1 MDYQLFHSVLQVIN
15 GHRINMRFKVLQL
28 LMVLSVVG
36 CSAEV
41 NLAKTVLTGDSH
53 SQSWQQHL
61 IEMRRKYEVYIGK
74 TTDDLL
80 TEMGKPSA
88 VRYNVLRSGHNYDE
102 EWNYT
107 FSKGIPLLT
116 QSQSAVWFY
125 VKDSKIMAIDV
136 W

>member
-1 MDYQLFHSVLQVIN
+1 MIIKAIKLLSI
-15 GHRINMRFKVLQL
+15 
-28 LMVLSVVG
+28 LMVVLFVAG
-36 CSAEV
+36 CSADV

-53 SQSWQQHL
+53 SRSWQEHL
-61 IEMRRKYEVYIGK
+61 VQMREKYEVFIGK
-74 TTDDLL
+74 TTNDLL
-80 TEMGKPSA
+80 NEMGKPSA
-88 VRYNVLRSGHNYDE
+88 VRSNVLRSGQTYDE

-125 VKDSKIMAIDV
+125 IKDGKIIAIDV